1 MTEDVISEFR
11 GRIDETCEAL
21 KRELARMRTGRA
33 NLSILDG
40 VRVDY
45 YGQKSP
51 LNQVASLTVADP
63 RLIVVKPWDKSM
75 IPAIE
80 KAIFDSELGIT
91 PQNDGEVI
99 RLPIPQMTEE
109 RRREMVRQ
117 VKAKAEE
124 YKVAVRNARRD
135 AREMLEELEK
145 EGEISEDELKR
156 AEDKVQSLTNEGVAR
171 IDRMVAAKEEELME
185 V

>member
-1 MTEDVISEFR
+1 M
-11 GRIDETCEAL
+11 
-21 KRELARMRTGRA
+21 
-33 NLSILDG
+33 
-40 VRVDY
+40 
-45 YGQKSP
+45 
-51 LNQVASLTVADP
+51 ASLTVADP

-109 RRREMVRQ
+109 RRKEMVKQ

-124 YKVAVRNARRD
+124 FKVTIRNARRD
-135 AREMLEELEK
+135 AREMLEELKK
-145 EGEISEDELKR
+145 EGEISEDEQHR
-156 AEDKVQSLTNEGVAR
+156 AEEKVQDLTNEGIAR